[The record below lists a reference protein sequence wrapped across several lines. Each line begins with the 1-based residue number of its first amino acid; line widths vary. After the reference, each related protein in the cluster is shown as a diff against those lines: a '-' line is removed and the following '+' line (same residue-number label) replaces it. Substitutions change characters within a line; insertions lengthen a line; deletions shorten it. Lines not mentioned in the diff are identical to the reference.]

1 MFGKS
6 ILKLV
11 GLVFAGAI
19 ALAGG
24 AELLSSVVGVVLA
37 FRTGNPFPLII
48 AGAITV
54 VLLRLM
60 KKQKEDT
67 PVKMVLNVVS
77 YAASGY
83 MIVVGFVIALP
94 FGLVV
99 SIVTAVATSILIS
112 FIGDPSAILNEIQEY
127 IPSGVSGSLSGLSKR
142 VIQTGD
148 GSSLT
153 LNSTNSVLVI
163 NPEHRNK
170 VAELMRDRLL
180 LPISLTHFEEI
191 DVLFVSTGRNL
202 SMLDRVLAL
211 LKSYGIE
218 SKGQAPTLLAEAVQM
233 IPIIDEKNGL
243 MMKEYRLAKDEKTVN
258 DLLSMWPIRMTV
270 FPSEWGLMVLV
281 PDMEVTGLNVE
292 TLKQG
297 HESELLLNRNFTAI
311 REVID
316 SVESAA

>member
-270 FPSEWGLMVLV
+270 FPS
-281 PDMEVTGLNVE
+281 
-292 TLKQG
+292 
-297 HESELLLNRNFTAI
+297 
-311 REVID
+311 
-316 SVESAA
+316 